1 MTAGER
7 AGTRTP
13 VAARPQPERLGGR
26 YWRFWSASAV
36 SNLADGIV
44 KVGLPLVAVGY
55 TGSPALVAGVA
66 VAFSL
71 PWLLFALPAGAVVDR
86 LDRRR
91 VMIVANSLR
100 AALAGGLALAV
111 ALDADSIWLL
121 YVVAFAAGTA
131 ETLHDTAGQSILP
144 QLVPRHLLP
153 RANGRLHAVELAANQ
168 FVGPPLAGFLVV
180 GGAAVAVAG
189 PAGLWAVA
197 VAALLV
203 TGGRFRVE
211 RVGDT
216 TLRADIAEGL
226 RFLWRHRVLR
236 TLAVMVGGSNF
247 TSNAVFGVLVLY
259 AVGPDS
265 AVGLTAPGYG
275 LLMTA
280 IAAGVVL
287 GSLAAPWLER
297 RLGRAL
303 ALGVSMG
310 AAAAIVGVP
319 ALSTDP
325 FVIGAVF
332 FGGGILLAAWNVIT
346 VSLRQRIVPDR
357 LLGRV
362 NSGYRLVSWGSL
374 PLGAAAGGLLAEAFG
389 LRAVFAIMGGLALA
403 LLVGMV
409 WISDAAIDAAER
421 DAFL

>member
-1 MTAGER
+1 M
-7 AGTRTP
+7 
-13 VAARPQPERLGGR
+13 AARPQPERLGGR